1 MLKIN
6 KKVEYALIV
15 LKFMSDKNNRS
26 ILVSAREVCDAFDIP
41 FDTTAK
47 VMQIMNNHDILSS
60 VKGIKGGYTLKKSL
74 NEVTYMQLVQMIEG
88 LKTIGKVCSSHK
100 GDCEL
105 LGKCNIST
113 PVENLNR
120 KLNSFLHNLT
130 LQELLMGTEF
140 NRPMPTTLKTNS
152 LTEVNV

>member
-1 MLKIN
+1 M
-6 KKVEYALIV
+6 V
-15 LKFMSDKNNRS
+15 LKFMSDKDDLTTL
-26 ILVSAREVCDAFDIP
+26 ISAREVCDVFNIP

-88 LKTIGKVCSSHK
+88 LKTIGRVCSTHK

-120 KLNSFLHNLT
+120 KLNAFLQNLT

-140 NRPMPTTLKTNS
+140 NRTIPLSQNKTL
-152 LTEVNV
+152 LVEVNQ